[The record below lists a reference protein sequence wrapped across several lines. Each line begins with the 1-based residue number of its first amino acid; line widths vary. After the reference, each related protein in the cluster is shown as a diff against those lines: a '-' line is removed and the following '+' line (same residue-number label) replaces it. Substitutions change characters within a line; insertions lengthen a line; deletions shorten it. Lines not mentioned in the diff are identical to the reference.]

1 MIKEIELR
9 YEDRRFNQTKNE
21 MVVGTVIF
29 SFNRQCYNVAGDFI
43 HQITK

>member
-21 MVVGTVIF
+21 IVAGAVIF
-29 SFNRQCYNVAGDFI
+29 SFNRQCYNVVGDFI
-43 HQITK
+43 NKITK